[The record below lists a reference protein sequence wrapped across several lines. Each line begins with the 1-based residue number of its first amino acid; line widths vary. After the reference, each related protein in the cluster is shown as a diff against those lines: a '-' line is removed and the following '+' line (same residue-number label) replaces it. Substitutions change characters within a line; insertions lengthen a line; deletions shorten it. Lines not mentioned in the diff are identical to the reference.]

1 MEDLRN
7 YRVIGLICGDSTTFV
22 DTEEGKIFAWGKA
35 TLKNKNG
42 DIGSE
47 VCRKSVLEIQS
58 VETLHKFLVSPNVYP
73 KTDQEENSLEK
84 DSINSE
90 SIKVKETVEKMSSRS
105 S

>member
-22 DTEEGKIFAWGKA
+22 DTEEGKVFAWGKA
-35 TLKNKNG
+35 TLKNKN
-42 DIGSE
+42 DSIGSE

-58 VETLHKFLVSPNVYP
+58 VETLHKFLVSPPNVNP
-73 KTDQEENSLEK
+73 KTAEENSSEK
-84 DSINSE
+84 NTVNSE
-90 SIKVKETVEKMSSRS
+90 SIKVNETLEKMSSIS